1 VRADSDVSYP
11 VVERLGRT
19 NTPFGAETRGR
30 WHVASPERTDGEGT
44 SSVLP
49 GAVVVVT
56 GGAGG
61 IGAALARRFTRDGAA
76 AVVVADRDEDAA
88 ARVADQVRGAAGSDR
103 VVESASCDV
112 TNPASVADLVATT
125 VSRHG
130 RLDLYCS
137 NAGIIT
143 DQGLEAEDAR
153 WRASFEVNVMAH
165 VHAARSLLTVS
176 RDQPGG
182 VRLLVTASA
191 AGLLTHPSDASYSA
205 TKHAAVGLAEWL
217 AITHDRDGLT
227 VQVLAPLGVATP
239 MLLTPLDSGERGAQ
253 AVAASGA
260 ILDPDDV
267 ADAVAAGLASGA
279 FLVLP
284 HPEVARYWAQ
294 KAADPH
300 RWLHAMRQLRD
311 ELAVSAN

>member
-1 VRADSDVSYP
+1 MASGERA
-11 VVERLGRT
+11 
-19 NTPFGAETRGR
+19 
-30 WHVASPERTDGEGT
+30 DGEGT
-44 SSVLP
+44 PAVLP
-49 GAVVVVT
+49 SAVVVVT

-61 IGAALARRFTRDGAA
+61 IGAALARRFMCDGAA
-76 AVVVADRDEDAA
+76 AVVVADRDGDAA
-88 ARVADQVRGAAGSDR
+88 ARVADQVRGAVGGGR
-103 VVESASCDV
+103 IVEAASCDV
-112 TNPASVADLVATT
+112 TDPTSVADLVATT

-165 VHAARSLLTVS
+165 VHAARSLLTLS

-205 TKHAAVGLAEWL
+205 TKHAAIGLAEWL
-217 AITHDRDGLT
+217 AITHDRDGLA

-267 ADAVAAGLASGA
+267 ADAVATGLASGA
-279 FLVLP
+279 FLILP

-300 RWLHAMRQLRD
+300 RWLQAMRRLRD
-311 ELAVSAN
+311 ESVATSS